1 MSAIHP
7 APRNFC
13 HPWLEPFVASFGVK
27 PTDMKEMLKKW

>member
-7 APRNFC
+7 APRNLR
-13 HPWLEPFVASFGVK
+13 HPRLEPFVAAFGVK